1 MKTIEKL
8 ELLAES
14 QNISI
19 SNNIG
24 KHDVLKFILSRQ
36 STKDIEEFYVDTF
49 IMLED
54 EICEIFDEEIGE
66 DEELSE
72 EEKKQNALDDIGDM
86 KYQQWKD
93 EQC

>member
-1 MKTIEKL
+1 MNTVEKL

-19 SNNIG
+19 ANNIG
-24 KHDVLKFILSRQ
+24 KHDVLKFILSRL
-36 STKDIEEFYVDTF
+36 SAKDIDEFYVDTF

-54 EICEIFDEEIGE
+54 EICEIFDEEVGE
-66 DEELSE
+66 EEELSE